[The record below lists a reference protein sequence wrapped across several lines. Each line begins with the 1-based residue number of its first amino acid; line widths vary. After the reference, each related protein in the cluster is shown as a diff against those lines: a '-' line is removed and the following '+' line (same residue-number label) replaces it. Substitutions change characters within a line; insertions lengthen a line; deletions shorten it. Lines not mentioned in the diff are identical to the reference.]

1 MNEIPAFAQRAYAIF
16 YTQHGSSETFGQEEL
31 DWVVRESM
39 RKKVFAVLLRAG
51 WLEKVSRRGY
61 RCVEPG
67 RIFAGIAGFQVPEMM
82 REAARPYA
90 FTGMSAIELW
100 SDFSYVQ
107 RSMKKSPYHLKV
119 LRRDL
124 PYWKEFFRSRSI
136 PSFLRKGSTFGEH
149 ILLFPAKSIR
159 SVERHGLR
167 VEPYRSTLRM
177 AERNRLFGYAAE
189 YMRKHAAA

>member
-82 REAARPYA
+82 REATRPYA
-90 FTGMSAIELW
+90 FTGMYAIELW

-136 PSFLRKGSTFGEH
+136 PSFLRKGSTFGRSEEH
-149 ILLFPAKSIR
+149 TSELQSQSNLLFPLLLVKKKI
-159 SVERHGLR
+159 
-167 VEPYRSTLRM
+167 
-177 AERNRLFGYAAE
+177 
-189 YMRKHAAA
+189 